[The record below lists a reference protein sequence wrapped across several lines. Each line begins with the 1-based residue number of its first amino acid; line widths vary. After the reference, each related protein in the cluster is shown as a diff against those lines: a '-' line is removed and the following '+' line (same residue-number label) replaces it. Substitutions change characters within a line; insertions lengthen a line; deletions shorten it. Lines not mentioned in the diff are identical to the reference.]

1 MATFSFL
8 AGNPQEAVE
17 AAARSLVSVVHAG
30 GRSTV
35 SLPMV
40 YPSGT
45 VAAVEITQVG
55 ADIFELSDCG
65 LAHAE
70 TEMIGGEHLF
80 ARNAAAVA
88 QRFEV
93 SAGKRTIYFTA
104 NLAQLAG
111 AMADVA
117 AASVQ
122 VAHRVCERI
131 SQRSESEIEERLYRK
146 LIDVFG
152 KPKVEQDATI
162 SGASA
167 HKWRVSALVHLD
179 GRQMAFEA
187 VSNHH
192 SSVYSSAT
200 MFHDL
205 SLLDRKPIPIAVVR
219 DKRAMGDY
227 LRILAQAANVIQD
240 DAAVETLKGLAA

>member
-1 MATFSFL
+1 MTTLSFL
-8 AGNPQEAVE
+8 TGNPQDAVE
-17 AAARSLVSVVHAG
+17 AAARSLVSVVHG
-30 GRSTV
+30 DRRSTV
-35 SLPMV
+35 SLPIV

-45 VAAVEITQVG
+45 VAAVEVTRVGSDQFEIT
-55 ADIFELSDCG
+55 DCG
-65 LAHAE
+65 LAYVE

-88 QRFEV
+88 ERFEV
-93 SAGKRTIYFTA
+93 SAGKRTIYFAA
-104 NLAQLAG
+104 NLEQLAG

-131 SQRSESEIEERLYRK
+131 AQRSESEIEERLYQK
-146 LIDVFG
+146 LVNVFG

-205 SLLDRKPIPIAVVR
+205 SLLDRKPVPIAVVR

-240 DAAVETLKGLAA
+240 DAAEDTLKGLAA

>member
-1 MATFSFL
+1 MTTFSFL
-8 AGNPQEAVE
+8 NVSPQDAVD
-17 AAARSLVSVVHAG
+17 AAARSLVSVIHG
-30 GRSTV
+30 RNRSTV

-45 VAAVEITQVG
+45 VAAVEVTKISSDLFEIT
-55 ADIFELSDCG
+55 DCG
-65 LAHAE
+65 LAYAE

-80 ARNAAAVA
+80 VRNATAVA
-88 QRFEV
+88 DRFDV
-93 SAGKRTIYFTA
+93 SASKRSIYFTA
-104 NLAQLAG
+104 AAQQLAG

-131 SQRSESEIEERLYRK
+131 AQRSESEIEERIYQK
-146 LIDVFG
+146 LVKVFG
-152 KPKVEQDATI
+152 KPKVEQDAI
-162 SGASA
+162 IPGASA
-167 HKWRVSALVHLD
+167 HKWTVSALVHLD

-205 SLLDRKPIPIAVVR
+205 SLLDRKPIPIAVVK

-227 LRILAQAANVIQD
+227 LRILAQAASVIQD
-240 DAAVETLKGLAA
+240 DAAEDTLKRLAA